1 MIFRKSGE
9 IELKWERWK
18 LKTKFM
24 EKNKNLIYIVLAF
37 VAGLLLMYLFNNYKI
52 EKKNEVNNQ
61 EVTYQKSENKDK
73 NYIDDY
79 TIKNYED
86 KKNEYSHPSDNS
98 ENIDEL
104 TNDELVVKY
113 LKEHGEL
120 PDYYITKSEA
130 KSLGWVPSKGN
141 LCEVAPGKA
150 IGGDIWTN
158 RQKSLPTK
166 SGRKYFEADLNYNC
180 GNRNADRVVFSNDG
194 LVFVTFDHY
203 RSFEEK

>member
-1 MIFRKSGE
+1 MQNKKSLLYIF
-9 IELKWERWK
+9 
-18 LKTKFM
+18 
-24 EKNKNLIYIVLAF
+24 LAF

-52 EKKNEVNNQ
+52 EKKNTSENT
-61 EVTYQKSENKDK
+61 EISYQKSETQNQD
-73 NYIDDY
+73 NSYS
-79 TIKNYED
+79 YEKKS
-86 KKNEYSHPSDNS
+86 KKNQDNFEKEKSDFSNKNNDS
-98 ENIDEL
+98 SNQIDEL
-104 TNDELVVKY
+104 TNDEIVVKY

-120 PDYYITKSEA
+120 PEYYITKSEA

-166 SGRKYFEADLNYNC
+166 SGRKYFEADLNYHC

-203 RSFEEK
+203 KSFEEK

>member
-1 MIFRKSGE
+1 MQNKKSLLYIF
-9 IELKWERWK
+9 
-18 LKTKFM
+18 
-24 EKNKNLIYIVLAF
+24 LAF

-52 EKKNEVNNQ
+52 EKKNTSENT
-61 EVTYQKSENKDK
+61 EISYQKSETQNQ
-73 NYIDDY
+73 
-79 TIKNYED
+79 
-86 KKNEYSHPSDNS
+86 DNS
-98 ENIDEL
+98 YSYEKKSKKYQDNFEKEKSDFSNKNNDSSNQIDEL
-104 TNDELVVKY
+104 TNDEIVVKY

>member
-1 MIFRKSGE
+1 MQNKKSLLYIF
-9 IELKWERWK
+9 
-18 LKTKFM
+18 
-24 EKNKNLIYIVLAF
+24 LAF

-52 EKKNEVNNQ
+52 EKKNTSENT
-61 EVTYQKSENKDK
+61 EISYQKSETQNQ
-73 NYIDDY
+73 DDSY
-79 TIKNYED
+79 SYEKKS
-86 KKNEYSHPSDNS
+86 KKNQDNFEKEKSDFSNKNNDS
-98 ENIDEL
+98 SNQIDEL
-104 TNDELVVKY
+104 TNDEIVVKY

-130 KSLGWVPSKGN
+130 KSLGWIPSKGN
-141 LCEVAPGKA
+141 LCEVAPGRA

-194 LVFVTFDHY
+194 LVFVTHDHY
-203 RSFEEK
+203 RNFEER

>member
-1 MIFRKSGE
+1 MQNKKSLLYIF
-9 IELKWERWK
+9 
-18 LKTKFM
+18 
-24 EKNKNLIYIVLAF
+24 LAF

-52 EKKNEVNNQ
+52 EKKNTSENT
-61 EVTYQKSENKDK
+61 EISYQKSETQNQD
-73 NYIDDY
+73 NSYS
-79 TIKNYED
+79 YEKKS
-86 KKNEYSHPSDNS
+86 KKNQDNFEERKSDFSDDNNAS
-98 ENIDEL
+98 KNNIDEL

-120 PDYYITKSEA
+120 PHYYITKSEA

-166 SGRKYFEADLNYNC
+166 SGRKYYEADLNYNC

-203 RSFEEK
+203 GSFEEK

>member
-1 MIFRKSGE
+1 MQNKKS
-9 IELKWERWK
+9 
-18 LKTKFM
+18 FF
-24 EKNKNLIYIVLAF
+24 YIILAF

-52 EKKNEVNNQ
+52 EKKNTSENT
-61 EVTYQKSENKDK
+61 EISYQKSETQNQ
-73 NYIDDY
+73 DDSY
-79 TIKNYED
+79 SYEKKS
-86 KKNEYSHPSDNS
+86 KKNQDNFEKEKSDFSNKNNDS
-98 ENIDEL
+98 SNQIDEL
-104 TNDELVVKY
+104 TNDEIVVKY

>member
-1 MIFRKSGE
+1 MQNKKSLLYIF
-9 IELKWERWK
+9 
-18 LKTKFM
+18 
-24 EKNKNLIYIVLAF
+24 LAF
-37 VAGLLLMYLFNNYKI
+37 LAGLLLMYLFNNYKI
-52 EKKNEVNNQ
+52 EKKNTSENT
-61 EVTYQKSENKDK
+61 EISYQKSETQNQ
-73 NYIDDY
+73 DDSY
-79 TIKNYED
+79 SYEKKS
-86 KKNEYSHPSDNS
+86 KKNQDNFEKEKSDFSNKNNDS
-98 ENIDEL
+98 SNQIDEL
-104 TNDELVVKY
+104 TNDEIVVKY

-141 LCEVAPGKA
+141 LCEVAPGRA

-194 LVFVTFDHY
+194 LVFVTHDHY
-203 RSFEEK
+203 RNFEER

>member
-1 MIFRKSGE
+1 MQNKKSLLYIF
-9 IELKWERWK
+9 
-18 LKTKFM
+18 
-24 EKNKNLIYIVLAF
+24 LAF

-52 EKKNEVNNQ
+52 EKKNTSENT
-61 EVTYQKSENKDK
+61 EISYQKSETQNQD
-73 NYIDDY
+73 NSYS
-79 TIKNYED
+79 YEKKS
-86 KKNEYSHPSDNS
+86 KKNQDNFEKEKSDFSNKNNDS
-98 ENIDEL
+98 SNQIDEL
-104 TNDELVVKY
+104 TNDEIVVKY

-120 PDYYITKSEA
+120 PEYYITKSEA
-130 KSLGWVPSKGN
+130 KSLGWIPSKGN

-194 LVFVTFDHY
+194 LVFVTHDHY
-203 RSFEEK
+203 RNFEEK

>member
-1 MIFRKSGE
+1 MQNKKS
-9 IELKWERWK
+9 L
-18 LKTKFM
+18 L
-24 EKNKNLIYIVLAF
+24 YIILAF

-52 EKKNEVNNQ
+52 EKKSISENTEIS
-61 EVTYQKSENKDK
+61 YQKSETQNQDNSYSYEKPSKKDK
-73 NYIDDY
+73 NNFEKEKSDFSN
-79 TIKNYED
+79 KN
-86 KKNEYSHPSDNS
+86 NNS
-98 ENIDEL
+98 SNQIDEL
-104 TNDELVVKY
+104 TNDEIVVKY

-120 PDYYITKSEA
+120 PEYYITKSEA

-141 LCEVAPGKA
+141 LCEVAPGRA
-150 IGGDIWTN
+150 IGGDVWTN

-166 SGRKYFEADLNYNC
+166 SGRKYYEADLNYHC

>member
-1 MIFRKSGE
+1 MQNKKSLLYIF
-9 IELKWERWK
+9 
-18 LKTKFM
+18 
-24 EKNKNLIYIVLAF
+24 LAF
-37 VAGLLLMYLFNNYKI
+37 IAGLLLMYLFNNYKI
-52 EKKNEVNNQ
+52 EKKNTSENT
-61 EVTYQKSENKDK
+61 EISYQKSETQNQD
-73 NYIDDY
+73 NSYS
-79 TIKNYED
+79 YEKKS
-86 KKNEYSHPSDNS
+86 KKNQDNFEKEKSDFSNKNNDS
-98 ENIDEL
+98 SNQIDEL
-104 TNDELVVKY
+104 TNDEIVVKY

-141 LCEVAPGKA
+141 LCEVAPGRA

>member
-1 MIFRKSGE
+1 MQNKKSFLYIF
-9 IELKWERWK
+9 
-18 LKTKFM
+18 
-24 EKNKNLIYIVLAF
+24 LAF

-52 EKKNEVNNQ
+52 EKKNTSENT
-61 EVTYQKSENKDK
+61 EISYQKSETQNQD
-73 NYIDDY
+73 NSYS
-79 TIKNYED
+79 YEKKS
-86 KKNEYSHPSDNS
+86 KKNQDHFEKEKSDFSNKNNNS
-98 ENIDEL
+98 SDQIDEL
-104 TNDELVVKY
+104 TNDDIVVKY

-166 SGRKYFEADLNYNC
+166 SGRKYYEADLNYQC

>member
-1 MIFRKSGE
+1 MRKKTHQKNTE
-9 IELKWERWK
+9 IS
-18 LKTKFM
+18 
-24 EKNKNLIYIVLAF
+24 
-37 VAGLLLMYLFNNYKI
+37 
-52 EKKNEVNNQ
+52 
-61 EVTYQKSENKDK
+61 YQKSDNQNQDNSYSYENSSKKNKDNFEERK
-73 NYIDDY
+73 SDFSDDNN
-79 TIKNYED
+79 TSSN
-86 KKNEYSHPSDNS
+86 
-98 ENIDEL
+98 NIDEL

-130 KSLGWVPSKGN
+130 KSMGWVPSKGN
-141 LCEVAPGKA
+141 LCELLLGKA

>member
-1 MIFRKSGE
+1 MQNKKSLLYIF
-9 IELKWERWK
+9 
-18 LKTKFM
+18 
-24 EKNKNLIYIVLAF
+24 LAF

-52 EKKNEVNNQ
+52 EKKNTSENT
-61 EVTYQKSENKDK
+61 EISYQKSETQNQD
-73 NYIDDY
+73 NSYS
-79 TIKNYED
+79 YEKKS
-86 KKNEYSHPSDNS
+86 KKNQDNFEKEKSDFSNKNNDS
-98 ENIDEL
+98 SNQIDEL
-104 TNDELVVKY
+104 TNDEIVVKY

-141 LCEVAPGKA
+141 LCEVAPGRA

-194 LVFVTFDHY
+194 LVFVTHDHY

>member
-1 MIFRKSGE
+1 MQNKKSLLYIF
-9 IELKWERWK
+9 
-18 LKTKFM
+18 
-24 EKNKNLIYIVLAF
+24 LAF
-37 VAGLLLMYLFNNYKI
+37 VAGLLLMYLFTNYKI
-52 EKKNEVNNQ
+52 EKKNNTENTEISHPKSDNQ
-61 EVTYQKSENKDK
+61 DQDNSYS
-73 NYIDDY
+73 
-79 TIKNYED
+79 YED
-86 KKNEYSHPSDNS
+86 SSKKNQDDFEGNKSDFSNDS
-98 ENIDEL
+98 NVSSNNIDEL

-130 KSLGWVPSKGN
+130 KSKGWVPSKGN

-194 LVFVTFDHY
+194 LVFITFDHY
-203 RSFEEK
+203 RS

>member
-1 MIFRKSGE
+1 MQNKKSLLYIF
-9 IELKWERWK
+9 
-18 LKTKFM
+18 
-24 EKNKNLIYIVLAF
+24 LAF

-52 EKKNEVNNQ
+52 EKKNNTENT
-61 EVTYQKSENKDK
+61 EISYQKSETQNQD
-73 NYIDDY
+73 NSYS
-79 TIKNYED
+79 YEKKS
-86 KKNEYSHPSDNS
+86 KKNQDNFEKEKSDFSNKNNNS
-98 ENIDEL
+98 SNQIDKL
-104 TNDELVVKY
+104 TNDEIVVKY

-120 PDYYITKSEA
+120 PEYYITKSEA

-141 LCEVAPGKA
+141 LCEVAPGRA

-166 SGRKYFEADLNYNC
+166 SGRRYFEADLNYNC

>member
-1 MIFRKSGE
+1 MQNKKSLLYIF
-9 IELKWERWK
+9 
-18 LKTKFM
+18 
-24 EKNKNLIYIVLAF
+24 LAF

-52 EKKNEVNNQ
+52 EKKNTSENT
-61 EVTYQKSENKDK
+61 EISYQKSETQNQ
-73 NYIDDY
+73 DDSY
-79 TIKNYED
+79 SYEKKS
-86 KKNEYSHPSDNS
+86 KKNQDNFEKEKSDFSNKNNNS
-98 ENIDEL
+98 SNQIDEL

-141 LCEVAPGKA
+141 LCEVAPGRA

-194 LVFVTFDHY
+194 LVFVTHDHY

>member
-1 MIFRKSGE
+1 MQNKKSLLYIF
-9 IELKWERWK
+9 
-18 LKTKFM
+18 
-24 EKNKNLIYIVLAF
+24 LAF
-37 VAGLLLMYLFNNYKI
+37 LAGLLLMYLFNNYKI
-52 EKKNEVNNQ
+52 EKKNTSENT
-61 EVTYQKSENKDK
+61 EISYQKSETQNQ
-73 NYIDDY
+73 DDSY
-79 TIKNYED
+79 SYEKKS
-86 KKNEYSHPSDNS
+86 KKNQDNFEKEKSDFSNKNNDS
-98 ENIDEL
+98 SNQIDEL
-104 TNDELVVKY
+104 TNDEIVVKY

-120 PDYYITKSEA
+120 PEYYITKSEA

>member
-1 MIFRKSGE
+1 MQNKKS
-9 IELKWERWK
+9 
-18 LKTKFM
+18 FF
-24 EKNKNLIYIVLAF
+24 YIILAF

-52 EKKNEVNNQ
+52 EKKNTSENT
-61 EVTYQKSENKDK
+61 EISYQKSETQNQD
-73 NYIDDY
+73 NSYS
-79 TIKNYED
+79 YEKKS
-86 KKNEYSHPSDNS
+86 KKNQDNFEKEKSDFSNKNNNS
-98 ENIDEL
+98 SNQIDEL
-104 TNDELVVKY
+104 TNDEIVVKY

-120 PDYYITKSEA
+120 PEYYITKSEA
-130 KSLGWVPSKGN
+130 KSLGWIPSKGN
-141 LCEVAPGKA
+141 LCEVAPGRA

-166 SGRKYFEADLNYNC
+166 SGRRYFEADLNYNC

>member
-1 MIFRKSGE
+1 MQNKKSLLYIF
-9 IELKWERWK
+9 
-18 LKTKFM
+18 
-24 EKNKNLIYIVLAF
+24 LAF

-52 EKKNEVNNQ
+52 EKKNTSENT
-61 EVTYQKSENKDK
+61 EISYQKSETQNQDNSYSYEKKSKK
-73 NYIDDY
+73 NQDHFEKEKSDFS
-79 TIKNYED
+79 IKN
-86 KKNEYSHPSDNS
+86 NNS
-98 ENIDEL
+98 SNQIDEL
-104 TNDELVVKY
+104 TNDEIVVKY
-113 LKEHGEL
+113 LKEHGKL

-166 SGRKYFEADLNYNC
+166 SGRKYYEADLNYHC

>member
-1 MIFRKSGE
+1 MQNKKSLLYIF
-9 IELKWERWK
+9 
-18 LKTKFM
+18 
-24 EKNKNLIYIVLAF
+24 LAF

-52 EKKNEVNNQ
+52 EKKNTSENT
-61 EVTYQKSENKDK
+61 EISYQKSETQNQ
-73 NYIDDY
+73 
-79 TIKNYED
+79 
-86 KKNEYSHPSDNS
+86 DNS
-98 ENIDEL
+98 YSYEKKSKKYQDNFEKEKSDFSNKNNNSSNQIDEL
-104 TNDELVVKY
+104 TNDEIVVKY

-130 KSLGWVPSKGN
+130 KSLGWIPSKGN
-141 LCEVAPGKA
+141 LCEVAPGRA

>member
-1 MIFRKSGE
+1 MQNKKSLLYIF
-9 IELKWERWK
+9 
-18 LKTKFM
+18 
-24 EKNKNLIYIVLAF
+24 LAF

-52 EKKNEVNNQ
+52 EKKNTSENT
-61 EVTYQKSENKDK
+61 EISYQKSEIQNQ
-73 NYIDDY
+73 DDSY
-79 TIKNYED
+79 SYEKKS
-86 KKNEYSHPSDNS
+86 KKNQDNFEKEKSDFSNKNNDS
-98 ENIDEL
+98 SNQIDEL
-104 TNDELVVKY
+104 TNDEIVVKY

-141 LCEVAPGKA
+141 LCEVAPGRA

>member
-1 MIFRKSGE
+1 MQNKKSLLYIF
-9 IELKWERWK
+9 
-18 LKTKFM
+18 
-24 EKNKNLIYIVLAF
+24 LAF
-37 VAGLLLMYLFNNYKI
+37 LAGMFLMYLFNNYKV
-52 EKKNEVNNQ
+52 EKKNNTENT
-61 EVTYQKSENKDK
+61 EISYQKSENSYSYEKKHMENQDHFEERKSDFSNK
-73 NYIDDY
+73 NNTSSYQ
-79 TIKNYED
+79 
-86 KKNEYSHPSDNS
+86 
-98 ENIDEL
+98 IDEL

-120 PDYYITKSEA
+120 PEYYITKSEA
-130 KSLGWVPSKGN
+130 KSMGWVPSKGN
-141 LCEVAPGKA
+141 LCEVAPGRA

-203 RSFEEK
+203 KTFEEK

>member
-1 MIFRKSGE
+1 MQNKKSLLYIF
-9 IELKWERWK
+9 
-18 LKTKFM
+18 
-24 EKNKNLIYIVLAF
+24 LAF

-52 EKKNEVNNQ
+52 EKKNTSENT
-61 EVTYQKSENKDK
+61 EISYQKSETQNQD
-73 NYIDDY
+73 NSYS
-79 TIKNYED
+79 YEKKS
-86 KKNEYSHPSDNS
+86 KKNQDNFEKEKSDFSNKNNNS
-98 ENIDEL
+98 SNQIDEL
-104 TNDELVVKY
+104 TNDEIVVKY

-141 LCEVAPGKA
+141 LCEVAPGRA

-166 SGRKYFEADLNYNC
+166 SGRRYFEADLNYNC

>member
-1 MIFRKSGE
+1 MQNKKSLLYIF
-9 IELKWERWK
+9 
-18 LKTKFM
+18 
-24 EKNKNLIYIVLAF
+24 LAF

-52 EKKNEVNNQ
+52 EKKNTSENT
-61 EVTYQKSENKDK
+61 EISYQKSETQNQD
-73 NYIDDY
+73 NSYY
-79 TIKNYED
+79 YEKKS
-86 KKNEYSHPSDNS
+86 KKNQDNFEKEKSDFSNKNNDS
-98 ENIDEL
+98 SNQIDEL
-104 TNDELVVKY
+104 TNDEIVVKY

-194 LVFVTFDHY
+194 LVFVTHDHY
-203 RSFEEK
+203 RNFEER

>member
-1 MIFRKSGE
+1 MQNKKSFLYIF
-9 IELKWERWK
+9 
-18 LKTKFM
+18 
-24 EKNKNLIYIVLAF
+24 LAF
-37 VAGLLLMYLFNNYKI
+37 LGGMLLMYLFNNYKI
-52 EKKNEVNNQ
+52 EKKNTSENT
-61 EVTYQKSENKDK
+61 EISYQKSENQNQD
-73 NYIDDY
+73 NSYS
-79 TIKNYED
+79 YENSS
-86 KKNEYSHPSDNS
+86 KKNKDNFEERKSDFSN
-98 ENIDEL
+98 ENNTSSNHIDEL

>member
-1 MIFRKSGE
+1 MQNKKSLLYIF
-9 IELKWERWK
+9 
-18 LKTKFM
+18 
-24 EKNKNLIYIVLAF
+24 LAF

-52 EKKNEVNNQ
+52 EKKNTSENT
-61 EVTYQKSENKDK
+61 EISYQKSETQNQD
-73 NYIDDY
+73 NSYS
-79 TIKNYED
+79 YEKKS
-86 KKNEYSHPSDNS
+86 KKNQDNFEKEKSDFSNKNNNS
-98 ENIDEL
+98 SNQIDEL
-104 TNDELVVKY
+104 TNDEIVVKY
-113 LKEHGEL
+113 LKEHGKL
-120 PDYYITKSEA
+120 PDCYITKSEA

-141 LCEVAPGKA
+141 LCEVAPGRA

-166 SGRKYFEADLNYNC
+166 SGRKYFEADLNYHC

>member
-1 MIFRKSGE
+1 MQNKKSLLYIF
-9 IELKWERWK
+9 
-18 LKTKFM
+18 
-24 EKNKNLIYIVLAF
+24 LAF

-52 EKKNEVNNQ
+52 EKKNTSENT
-61 EVTYQKSENKDK
+61 EISYQKSETQNQD
-73 NYIDDY
+73 NSYS
-79 TIKNYED
+79 YEKKS
-86 KKNEYSHPSDNS
+86 KKNQDNFEKEKSDFSNKNNNS
-98 ENIDEL
+98 SNQIDEL
-104 TNDELVVKY
+104 TNDEIVVKY

-166 SGRKYFEADLNYNC
+166 SGRKYYEADLNYNC